1 VELIKLLVP
10 SLLRSARGV
19 GGRIPLDL
27 ALDLLVPPLT
37 LLAGLMLAG
46 TGLSVAAILI
56 GAAGWLGAAPWLVAM
71 ACLALYVV
79 RGAVL
84 SGAGPRVVIDLAWAP
99 VYAIWKLTL
108 LVRPRRAAGEWVRTA
123 RSDEIAP

>member
-1 VELIKLLVP
+1 
-10 SLLRSARGV
+10 
-19 GGRIPLDL
+19 
-27 ALDLLVPPLT
+27 
-37 LLAGLMLAG
+37 
-46 TGLSVAAILI
+46 
-56 GAAGWLGAAPWLVAM
+56 M